1 MTTIEGTVERITYRN
16 EDNFYT
22 VFKFKVGTD
31 DIYTCV
37 GNLAHITAGEELR
50 LTGEWVR
57 HNVYGLQFSVESALP
72 ITPSTLVG
80 IEKYLGSG
88 LIKGV
93 GPATAKKLVD
103 AFGMETLKVIEETP
117 HRLTEVDGI
126 GEKKAEVIA
135 SAFQAQKDIQ
145 DVMVFLQSNGITP
158 LLSMKIYKAYG
169 KDSVD
174 VVKEN
179 PYRLAEDIFGV
190 GFKTADKIALSLGL
204 REDDPNR
211 LRAGLK
217 YALGQAVE
225 QGHTYLPKDELLEEA
240 KKLLGL
246 EIPESLIEQLAAARQ
261 LIVEDSKCYLPSLY
275 EAEQRVAKALV
286 LLAKQ
291 VATLPFDDLQIESEF
306 ELAPEQK
313 EAVKKAMQ
321 EKLLVITGG
330 PGTGKTTI
338 TKVILDQWEK
348 AGFKVLLA
356 SPTGR
361 AAKRLAEATGH
372 SAKTIHRLLEYG
384 FGPTGM
390 GFQRNESNKLRADAL
405 VLDEFSM
412 VDIWLMDNLLRAV
425 DENTRL
431 LFIGDCDQL
440 PAVGPGNVLRDI
452 IDSGKI
458 PVVKLTKVFRQKNQ
472 SQIVLNAHRINEG
485 YFPEIDNNGDF
496 VFMERKAPEEIS
508 SLIVELVAD
517 RLPKY
522 VRKRYNMTIDFDT
535 IQVLTPMRKSETGVD
550 NLNKLLQK
558 RLNPSGKK
566 NEIQIGHRLY
576 REQDKVMQIKNNY
589 QKDVYNGDIG
599 KIYRIDPEDKVVDVL
614 FTDETGDRYVRYEED
629 ELDELTL
636 AYAIS
641 VHKSQGSEY
650 PVVVMPV
657 TTQHYVLLQRNLLY
671 TGITRA
677 KRLVVLVGS
686 KQALFLGIKNNNTA
700 QRYSYLAERIRMA
713 VSSN

>member
-37 GNLAHITAGEELR
+37 GNLAQITAGEELR

-57 HNVYGLQFSVESALP
+57 HNVYGLQFNVESALP

-145 DVMVFLQSNGITP
+145 DVMVFLQSNGVTP
-158 LLSMKIYKAYG
+158 SLSVKIYKAYG

-246 EIPESLIEQLAAARQ
+246 
-261 LIVEDSKCYLPSLY
+261 
-275 EAEQRVAKALV
+275 
-286 LLAKQ
+286 
-291 VATLPFDDLQIESEF
+291 
-306 ELAPEQK
+306 
-313 EAVKKAMQ
+313 
-321 EKLLVITGG
+321 
-330 PGTGKTTI
+330 
-338 TKVILDQWEK
+338 
-348 AGFKVLLA
+348 
-356 SPTGR
+356 
-361 AAKRLAEATGH
+361 
-372 SAKTIHRLLEYG
+372 
-384 FGPTGM
+384 
-390 GFQRNESNKLRADAL
+390 
-405 VLDEFSM
+405 
-412 VDIWLMDNLLRAV
+412 
-425 DENTRL
+425 
-431 LFIGDCDQL
+431 
-440 PAVGPGNVLRDI
+440 
-452 IDSGKI
+452 
-458 PVVKLTKVFRQKNQ
+458 
-472 SQIVLNAHRINEG
+472 
-485 YFPEIDNNGDF
+485 
-496 VFMERKAPEEIS
+496 
-508 SLIVELVAD
+508 
-517 RLPKY
+517 
-522 VRKRYNMTIDFDT
+522 
-535 IQVLTPMRKSETGVD
+535 
-550 NLNKLLQK
+550 
-558 RLNPSGKK
+558 
-566 NEIQIGHRLY
+566 
-576 REQDKVMQIKNNY
+576 
-589 QKDVYNGDIG
+589 
-599 KIYRIDPEDKVVDVL
+599 
-614 FTDETGDRYVRYEED
+614 
-629 ELDELTL
+629 
-636 AYAIS
+636 
-641 VHKSQGSEY
+641 
-650 PVVVMPV
+650 
-657 TTQHYVLLQRNLLY
+657 
-671 TGITRA
+671 
-677 KRLVVLVGS
+677 
-686 KQALFLGIKNNNTA
+686 
-700 QRYSYLAERIRMA
+700 
-713 VSSN
+713 